1 MRGEAQGKAGT
12 DMQTTIK
19 SAVTFDGVGLHTGR
33 RTRITLRPASAEFG
47 IWFRRTDVEAHG
59 LIAAR
64 WDQVVASQ
72 LCTRIANT
80 SGVSVTT
87 IEHVMAAIAGCGIT
101 NLLVEINGP
110 EVPIL
115 DGSAAPFVRGILAH
129 GVRVQDAPVRALRLL
144 ETVEVRN
151 GAAYARLEPAET
163 LEIAFRIDFAD
174 SAIGRQEKHLVMSN
188 GTFVHE
194 LADSR
199 TFCLNSDVARMKA
212 SGLALGGSYDNAVVV
227 DGDRILTPGGLR
239 HADEAVRHKMLDAL
253 GDLALAGA
261 PLLARYTAE
270 RAGHAMTN
278 ALLRTLFA
286 RPTAF
291 RMVELSAGQV
301 ANLPG
306 AGVSQLDLAPAA

>member
-1 MRGEAQGKAGT
+1 
-12 DMQTTIK
+12 MQTTMI
-19 SAVTFDGVGLHTGR
+19 APVGFEGVGLHTGR
-33 RTRITLRPASAEFG
+33 PVRMTLKPAPAGSG
-47 IWFRRTDVEAHG
+47 IWFRRLDNDGRDG

-64 WDQVVASQ
+64 WDQVVSSQ
-72 LCTRIANT
+72 LCTKIANEA
-80 SGVSVTT
+80 GVSVMTV
-87 IEHVMAAIAGCGIT
+87 EHVMAAIAGCGLT
-101 NLLVEINGP
+101 NVLVEIDGP

-115 DGSAAPFVRGILAH
+115 DGSAAPFVRGIL
-129 GVRVQDAPVRALRLL
+129 GRGLEVQSAPVRALRVV

-151 GAAYARLEPAET
+151 GAAFARLEPAET
-163 LEIAFRIDFAD
+163 LEIAFRIEFDD
-174 SAIGRQEKHLVMSN
+174 RAIGRQEKDLVMSN

-199 TFCLNSDVARMKA
+199 TFCRNSDVQVMRAR
-212 SGLALGGSYDNAVVV
+212 GLALGGTYDNAVVV
-227 DGDRILTPGGLR
+227 DGDVILTPGGLR

-286 RPTAF
+286 RPAAF
-291 RMVELSAGQV
+291 RMVELLPHEA
-301 ANLPG
+301 AMLPG
-306 AGVSQLDLAPAA
+306 AGVHRADLAPAA